1 MLSRIYTLS
10 TLKRPSMRGLLT
22 VFNKELADYFISWRG
37 IILFGV
43 VLLTAVFA
51 IYGPSGALQNIRAD
65 LGSAQLGTTEFVF
78 LRLFTTS
85 GEGSQSFLYFISA
98 FLLPVI
104 GIAFGFDAINSE
116 KNNGTMSRL
125 LSQPIYRDSVFN
137 GKFLAGVITIAIMLA
152 SIILLVSGLG
162 LRTIG
167 VPPSS
172 EEAFRLFL
180 FVLLGTLYGAFW
192 LGLAMLFSTFLN
204 RVSTSALAAIAVWIF
219 FLVFMLMISTFIAN
233 TLVPINQNSA
243 TQEIFRH
250 IGVQINSSRASP
262 IFLFQ
267 ESTTV
272 LLAPGARTATEILQ
286 LQQSG
291 GANFISSTLPLGQS
305 IITIWPHIVTFVAIT
320 SMLFAISYY
329 KFMREEIRST

>member
-1 MLSRIYTLS
+1 
-10 TLKRPSMRGLLT
+10 MRGLLT

-37 IILFGV
+37 VILFAV

-51 IYGPSGALQNIRAD
+51 IYGPSGAIQNIRD
-65 LGSAQLGTTEFVF
+65 SISSGSQLGSTQFVF
-78 LRLFTTS
+78 LKLFTTS
-85 GEGSQSFLYFISA
+85 GQGSQSFLYFISA

-104 GIAFGFDAINSE
+104 GIALGFDAINSE

-125 LSQPIYRDSVFN
+125 LSQPIHRDTVFN
-137 GKFLAGVITIAIMLA
+137 GKFLAGVTTIAIMLT
-152 SIILLVSGLG
+152 SIILLISGLG

-180 FVLLGTLYGAFW
+180 FVVLGTLYGAFW

-204 RVSTSALAAIAVWIF
+204 RVSTSALATIAVWIF

-233 TLVPINQNSA
+233 TMVPINQNSA

-250 IGVQINSSRASP
+250 IGVQITASRASP

-267 ESTTV
+267 EATTV
-272 LLAPGARTATEILQ
+272 ILAPGARTASEILQ
-286 LQQSG
+286 IQQ
-291 GANFISSTLPLGQS
+291 GAGSSFISSTLPLGQS
-305 IITIWPHIVTFVAIT
+305 LLTIWPHLVSFVAIT
-320 SMLFAISYY
+320 AMLFAISYY
-329 KFMREEIRST
+329 RFIREEIRST

>member
-1 MLSRIYTLS
+1 
-10 TLKRPSMRGLLT
+10 MRGLLT

-37 IILFGV
+37 VILFAV

-51 IYGPSGALQNIRAD
+51 IYGPSGAIQNIRD
-65 LGSAQLGTTEFVF
+65 SISSGSQLGSTQFVF
-78 LRLFTTS
+78 LKLFTTS
-85 GEGSQSFLYFISA
+85 GQGSQSFLYFISA

-104 GIAFGFDAINSE
+104 GIALGFDAINSE

-125 LSQPIYRDSVFN
+125 LSQPIHRDTVFN
-137 GKFLAGVITIAIMLA
+137 GKFLAGVTTIAIMLT
-152 SIILLVSGLG
+152 SIILLISGLG
-162 LRTIG
+162 LSTIG

-180 FVLLGTLYGAFW
+180 FIMLGTLYGAFW

-204 RVSTSALAAIAVWIF
+204 RVSTSALATIAVWIF

-233 TLVPINQNSA
+233 TMVPINQDSA

-250 IGVQINSSRASP
+250 IGVQITASRASP

-267 ESTTV
+267 EATTV
-272 LLAPGARTATEILQ
+272 ILAPGARTASEILQ
-286 LQQSG
+286 IQQ
-291 GANFISSTLPLGQS
+291 GAGSSFISSTLPLGQS
-305 IITIWPHIVTFVAIT
+305 LLTIWPHLVSFVAIT
-320 SMLFAISYY
+320 AMLFAISYY
-329 KFMREEIRST
+329 KFIREEIRST